1 MSELTPKKP
10 RFPKPFDYFPK
21 NGGSW
26 FLRSLYQSPAYCKLS
41 SNGKTVLIAALDA
54 RQFDKVKEGKKKKRV
69 LKNGDNIKLPYRML
83 MQTYFLNMAGVT
95 RGIDDCLSKGF
106 LRIVHA
112 GGTGK
117 GDMAVYALSDDYLR
131 WAPGVVFHRRPEV
144 VRRGFQQKR
153 VVNE

>member
-1 MSELTPKKP
+1 MPEKT
-10 RFPKPFDYFPK
+10 RYPKPFDYFPK

-26 FLRSLYQSPAYCKLS
+26 FLRSIYQSPAYCKLS

-54 RQFDKVKEGKKKKRV
+54 RQFDKFKDRKTGKKKRV
-69 LKNGDNIKLPYRML
+69 LTNGDAIRLPYRML
-83 MQTYFLNMAGVT
+83 MQTYFLNMAGCT

-106 LRIVHA
+106 LRIVHV
-112 GGTGK
+112 GGGGK
-117 GDMAVYALSDDYLR
+117 GDMTVYALSEDYLR
-131 WAPGVVFHRRPEV
+131 WAPGVVFHHRPEV